1 MNHGDNYEDMIQ
13 IIKNSENPG
22 IYFNFVISNGW
33 INKFIYGALP
43 FILNLAHRAQENAIK
58 DNNKVD
64 TITNYLYELN
74 KISQQYPPHLIV
86 QMEDKLTYIDM
97 LAIRTVDI
105 KGTRTVEL
113 HHTGHLKSRFTTVLT
128 IAANGYRLPS
138 YLILRKLKR
147 PPRNLITNN
156 NIVVTASDS
165 GFMDEDIMID
175 YMNKIIIP
183 YIGSNKC
190 LLVLDDYRAHKTE
203 QVIQYACK
211 NKIQPFLIPAGFTY
225 CLQPLDVSVNKPFK
239 DILKRKWKTWDQN
252 STRVTKSGNKSKPTW
267 QQTISMVDS
276 STKELKTSIIRKSFL
291 KCGFFL
297 SNEYDAFMNTLNHY
311 VLKYIRD
318 ETDWTK
324 EIQLF
329 DAMQTLPFYP
339 YKWSEF
345 VQHDAADI
353 PITNTGNDEEDDE
366 LDNEI
371 ASIERVITDSREWE
385 HEREIQ
391 IDDTITQVINGIT
404 EIDLD
409 EEIFTL

>member
-43 FILNLAHRAQENAIK
+43 FILNLAHRAQEKAIK

-113 HHTGHLKSRFTTVLT
+113 HHIGHLKSRFTTVLT
-128 IAANGYRLPS
+128 IAANGYRLQS
-138 YLILRKLKR
+138 FLILRKLKR

-165 GFMDEDIMID
+165 GFMDEDIMVD

-203 QVIQYACK
+203 QVIQYAWK
-211 NKIQPFLIPAGFTY
+211 NKIQPFLILAGFTY
-225 CLQPLDVSVNKPFK
+225 CLQPLDISVNKPFK
-239 DILKRKWKTWDQN
+239 NILKRKWKTWDQN
-252 STRVTKSGNKSKPTW
+252 STRVTK
-267 QQTISMVDS
+267 
-276 STKELKTSIIRKSFL
+276 
-291 KCGFFL
+291 
-297 SNEYDAFMNTLNHY
+297 
-311 VLKYIRD
+311 
-318 ETDWTK
+318 
-324 EIQLF
+324 
-329 DAMQTLPFYP
+329 
-339 YKWSEF
+339 
-345 VQHDAADI
+345 
-353 PITNTGNDEEDDE
+353 
-366 LDNEI
+366 
-371 ASIERVITDSREWE
+371 
-385 HEREIQ
+385 
-391 IDDTITQVINGIT
+391 
-404 EIDLD
+404 
-409 EEIFTL
+409 